1 MWLSFQKSHS
11 NFCLKSRTPPFP
23 QTSGPE
29 QTLKTKATTKSPSW
43 GCPRLK
49 FQASLTFRKRSPYA
63 PFEKRPPCPCFY
75 CIMETQGPSI
85 KAKVWDS
92 SKRRIFPNL
101 APCALCQTPQYRCGL
116 EKSAMPS
123 RLTGIANQHNPA
135 LRVGLYSPAKYSIM
149 LSVRD
154 SIVYSRGIK
163 PTDRPFF
170 RAVSAVIGP
179 IQATATRAIHF

>member
-1 MWLSFQKSHS
+1 MFRNKEPPLYGRLCSPVKHFMPSRIHSGWAMWLSFQKSHS
-11 NFCLKSRTPPFP
+11 NLCRKSRTPPFP

-49 FQASLTFRKRSPYA
+49 FPASLTFRKRSPYA

-92 SKRRIFPNL
+92 SKGRIFRIK
-101 APCALCQTPQYRCGL
+101 TT
-116 EKSAMPS
+116 
-123 RLTGIANQHNPA
+123 LTNAA
-135 LRVGLYSPAKYSIM
+135 ARV
-149 LSVRD
+149 
-154 SIVYSRGIK
+154 
-163 PTDRPFF
+163 
-170 RAVSAVIGP
+170 AVCM
-179 IQATATRAIHF
+179 ATA